1 MEMHSIIKN
10 FANTWYGAFNLSIIG
25 HSLGGAIATFVAI

>member
-1 MEMHSIIKN
+1 MEMHSLIKN
-10 FANTWYGAFNLSIIG
+10 FANTYNGAFNLSVIG